1 MNELATKY
9 NPAPQEEKWYAYWLK
24 NGLFKSKPDGREPYT
39 VVIPPPNVTGILHMG
54 HMLNNTIQDILVR
67 RARMDGKNACWVPGT
82 DHASIATEAQVVN
95 KLAAQGIKK
104 SDLSR
109 EEFLKYAW
117 EWKEEHGGIILK
129 QLQKLGASCD
139 WDRTAFT
146 MDEIRSE
153 SVLKVFVDLYNKGL
167 IYRGVRMVNWDPKAL
182 TALSDEEVIYKDE
195 HSKLYYLR
203 YFIEGEDKYIIVATT
218 RPETIL
224 GDTAVCVNPNDPRYS
239 FLKGKKVI
247 IPLVNRV
254 VPIIMD
260 DYVDIEFGTGC
271 LKVTPAHDVNDY
283 MLGEK
288 YNLPSIDI
296 FNDNGTI
303 SEAGGLYVG
312 MDRFDVRKQI
322 AKDLQEAGLLEK
334 VEDYDNKVGYSER
347 TNVVIE
353 PKLSMQWFVKMDKLA
368 APALDAVMKDEI
380 KFHPDKFKNIYR
392 HWMENIKDWCIS
404 RQLWWGHRI
413 PAYYLPQ
420 GGFVVAATPEEA
432 LKLAREKSGKADLQM
447 SDLRQDEDCLDTW
460 FSSWLWPISL
470 FDGINNPGN
479 EEINYYYPTTD
490 LVTAPDII
498 FFWVARMIMAGYEYE
513 HKLPFRNVYFTG
525 IVRDKIGR
533 KMSKSLGNSPDAL
546 ELIKTYGADG
556 VRMGLMLAAPAGND
570 ILYDDALCEQGRNF
584 NNKIWNAFRLVKGWN
599 VDETLPQPQ
608 TAAIAVEWFDAQL
621 NRTLE
626 EVKDLFGKYRL
637 SEALMAIY
645 KLFWD
650 EFSSWYLEMVK
661 PAYQQPIDRKTYDAT
676 LRYFD
681 ALLRMLHPFMPF
693 ITEELWQ
700 HLYDRKEGE
709 SIMTARMPEP
719 QPVDMEIINRFE
731 TTKLVVAG
739 IRTIR
744 LQKGIAN
751 KEQLTL
757 QIIGAHNH
765 SNDCILTK
773 MTNLA
778 TIETI
783 EEKDPAAASFRVH
796 ATEYAIPMSNAI
808 DVEAELKKLEAELK
822 YAQGFLKTVMG
833 KLGNERF
840 VQNAPEAVVAMER
853 KKKADAEEKIKSLEE
868 SIAALKK

>member
-9 NPAPQEEKWYAYWLK
+9 NPADVEEKWYAYWLK
-24 NGLFKSKPDGREPYT
+24 NGLFKSKPDGRKPYT

-67 RARMDGKNACWVPGT
+67 RARMEGKNACWVPGT
-82 DHASIATEAQVVN
+82 DHASIATEAKVVN

-104 SDLSR
+104 SDLTR

-146 MDEIRSE
+146 MDELRSK

-182 TALSDEEVIYKDE
+182 TALSDEEVIYKEE
-195 HSKLYYLR
+195 HSKLYHLR
-203 YFIEGEDKYIIVATT
+203 YYIEGEDKYIIVATT

-224 GDTAVCVNPNDPRYS
+224 GDTAVCVNPNDPRYTY
-239 FLKGKKVI
+239 LKGKKVI
-247 IPLVNRV
+247 VPLVNRA

-260 DYVDIEFGTGC
+260 EYVDIEFGTGC

-303 SEAGGLYVG
+303 SEAGGLYIG

-322 AKDLQEAGLLEK
+322 AKDLQAAGLLEK
-334 VEDYDNKVGYSER
+334 IEDYDNKVGYSER

-368 APALDAVMKDEI
+368 APALEAVMNNDI
-380 KFHPDKFKNIYR
+380 KFHPDKFKNTYR

-404 RQLWWGHRI
+404 RQLWWGHHI

-432 LKLAREKSGKADLQM
+432 LSLAREKSGDSSLQL

-470 FDGINNPGN
+470 FDGINNPDN
-479 EEINYYYPTTD
+479 EEMKYYYPTSD

-498 FFWVARMIMAGYEYE
+498 FFWVARMIMAGYEYAGQM
-513 HKLPFRNVYFTG
+513 PFKNVYFTG

-599 VDETLPQPQ
+599 VDDNLEQPQ
-608 TAAIAVEWFDAQL
+608 TAQIAVQWFDAQL
-621 NRTLE
+621 NRTLA

-637 SEALMAIY
+637 SEALMAVY
-645 KLFWD
+645 RLFWD
-650 EFSSWYLEMVK
+650 EFSSWYLEMIK
-661 PAYQQPIDRKTYDAT
+661 PGYQQPIDRATYDAT
-676 LRYFD
+676 LSYFD
-681 ALLRMLHPFMPF
+681 ALLRLLHPFMPF

-700 HLYDRKEGE
+700 HLYERKEGE
-709 SIMTARMPEP
+709 SIMYAHIPEAH
-719 QPVDMEIINRFE
+719 PVDDALIDRFE
-731 TTKLVVAG
+731 TTKQIVAG
-739 IRTIR
+739 VRTVR

-751 KEQLTL
+751 KEPLTL
-757 QIIGAHNH
+757 QIIGAHDH
-765 SNDCILTK
+765 TNDCVLAK
-773 MTNLA
+773 MTNLEA
-778 TIETI
+778 IETI
-783 EEKDPAAASFRVH
+783 DEKDPAAASFRVH
-796 ATEYAIPMSNAI
+796 ATEYAIPMGNNI
-808 DVEAELKKLEAELK
+808 DVEAELKKLEGELA

-833 KLGNERF
+833 KLNNERF

>member
-9 NPAPQEEKWYAYWLK
+9 NPADVEEKWYAYWLK
-24 NGLFKSKPDGREPYT
+24 NGLFKSKPDGRKPYT

-67 RARMDGKNACWVPGT
+67 RARMEGKNACWVPGT
-82 DHASIATEAQVVN
+82 DHASIATEAKVVN

-104 SDLSR
+104 SDLTR

-146 MDEIRSE
+146 MDELRSK

-182 TALSDEEVIYKDE
+182 TALSDEEVIYKEE
-195 HSKLYYLR
+195 HSKLYHLR
-203 YFIEGEDKYIIVATT
+203 YYIEGEDKYIIVATT

-224 GDTAVCVNPNDPRYS
+224 GDTAVCVNPNDPRYTY
-239 FLKGKKVI
+239 LKGKKVI
-247 IPLVNRV
+247 VPLVNRA

-260 DYVDIEFGTGC
+260 EYVDIEFGTGC

-303 SEAGGLYVG
+303 SEAGGLYIG

-322 AKDLQEAGLLEK
+322 AKDLQAAGLLEK
-334 VEDYDNKVGYSER
+334 IEDYDNKVGYSER

-368 APALDAVMKDEI
+368 APALEAVMNNDI
-380 KFHPDKFKNIYR
+380 KFHPDKFKNTYR

-432 LKLAREKSGKADLQM
+432 LSLAREKSGDSSLQL

-479 EEINYYYPTTD
+479 EEMKYYYPTSD
-490 LVTAPDII
+490 LVTGPDII
-498 FFWVARMIMAGYEYE
+498 FFWVARMIMAGYEYAGQM
-513 HKLPFRNVYFTG
+513 PFKNVYFTG

-599 VDETLPQPQ
+599 VDDNLEQPQ
-608 TAAIAVEWFDAQL
+608 TAQIAVQWFDAQL
-621 NRTLE
+621 NRTLA

-637 SEALMAIY
+637 SEALMAVY
-645 KLFWD
+645 RLFWD
-650 EFSSWYLEMVK
+650 EFSSWYLEMIK
-661 PAYQQPIDRKTYDAT
+661 PGYQQPIDRATYDAT
-676 LRYFD
+676 LSYFD
-681 ALLRMLHPFMPF
+681 ALLRLLHPFMPF

-700 HLYDRKEGE
+700 HLYERKEGE
-709 SIMTARMPEP
+709 SIMYAHIPEAH
-719 QPVDMEIINRFE
+719 PVDDALIDRFE
-731 TTKLVVAG
+731 TTKQIVAG
-739 IRTIR
+739 VRTVR

-751 KEQLTL
+751 KEPLTL
-757 QIIGAHNH
+757 QIIGAHDH
-765 SNDCILTK
+765 TNDCVLAK
-773 MTNLA
+773 MTNLEA
-778 TIETI
+778 IETI
-783 EEKDPAAASFRVH
+783 DEKDPAAASFRVH
-796 ATEYAIPMSNAI
+796 ATEYAIPMGNNI
-808 DVEAELKKLEAELK
+808 DVEAELKKLEGELA

-833 KLGNERF
+833 KLNNERF

>member
-9 NPAPQEEKWYAYWLK
+9 NPADVEEKWYAYWLK

-67 RARMDGKNACWVPGT
+67 RARMEGKNACWVPGT
-82 DHASIATEAQVVN
+82 DHASIATEAKVVH

-322 AKDLQEAGLLEK
+322 AKDLQKAGLLEK

-757 QIIGAHNH
+757 QIIGAHDH